1 LNPLRGNIKKT
12 ERTPF
17 WLVLLSILLASVIF
31 LFDLSVPLG
40 VAAGVPYVVLVLGS
54 LWSPKKQYTFLMAT
68 VGTLLTLLGFF
79 FSPPG
84 GEMWKVIFN
93 RVLALFIIWIT
104 TILSLQRKRT
114 NEALYHKSQMIQ
126 LLQEIAV
133 TANEARTVREAMQIC
148 LDKVCSYTGW
158 PVGHVYMHDSSGDL
172 ISTKIWSLE
181 NPQQFETFRKI
192 TEATSFARGEG
203 LPGRVLANGKPAW
216 ITDVTKDL
224 NFPRVN
230 FNKSIGVKAGFA
242 FPVLEGKK
250 IVAILE
256 FFSDKVITQDEF
268 LLNTIS
274 NLATQLGR
282 VTERKRSEESLRISE
297 ERLHAINCSV
307 NDAIIMINGYGKVS
321 YWNPAAE
328 KIFGFSSHEFLHM
341 ELHKSIIPERY
352 CESFL
357 EGLVEFRKTG
367 KAPPIGDRL
376 EFPGLRKNGDEFS
389 MELSLSSININD
401 RWYALGIIHDI
412 TKRKKMEE
420 VLRML
425 NNAIEQTM
433 EMVIITN
440 EEGIV
445 EYINPAVEKITGYS
459 KEEFIG
465 FNPRLLKSD
474 KHDNRFYKN
483 MWDMIKAGDIWKGQL
498 VNKKKSGELYDE
510 EMTISPVQ
518 NAHGKITNFIAIK
531 RDISE
536 TKNLQQQLIQAE
548 KLSSMGTFVSG
559 VAHELNNPLSSILGF
574 AQSLAT
580 KNNLPTEMMNMIK
593 IIEQESKRAAVIVH
607 DLLRFSKKQTSGK
620 TPLII
625 NDVLARVLNLQTYHF
640 HKESLEVK
648 TDYSKAPL
656 TIKGD
661 INQLQQVFI
670 NIIVNAH
677 YEMTKA
683 NVKGVLSI
691 KSEKKEKDVLI
702 SIENNG
708 PPIEEDHLNKIFDP
722 FFSTKRIG
730 KGTGLGLS
738 ISYGI
743 IKDHGGKIW
752 AENVGDSGVRFLIA
766 LPLVFDEAKK
776 LIPQSKNLLLPKD
789 IQIFLAYEDEDV
801 HRSIMSVFSKE
812 GLSAQSAK
820 NGKKAE
826 NLLEL
831 NNFDV
836 ILSDVQL
843 PRMEGLKLGKWLKRN
858 KPKDLQKFVILTGI
872 IDKKIADYC
881 EKFNCEYLIKP
892 VKKEGLIEIIRKII
906 QRNA

>member
-1 LNPLRGNIKKT
+1 
-12 ERTPF
+12 
-17 WLVLLSILLASVIF
+17 
-31 LFDLSVPLG
+31 
-40 VAAGVPYVVLVLGS
+40 
-54 LWSPKKQYTFLMAT
+54 
-68 VGTLLTLLGFF
+68 
-79 FSPPG
+79 
-84 GEMWKVIFN
+84 
-93 RVLALFIIWIT
+93 
-104 TILSLQRKRT
+104 
-114 NEALYHKSQMIQ
+114 
-126 LLQEIAV
+126 
-133 TANEARTVREAMQIC
+133 
-148 LDKVCSYTGW
+148 
-158 PVGHVYMHDSSGDL
+158 
-172 ISTKIWSLE
+172 
-181 NPQQFETFRKI
+181 
-192 TEATSFARGEG
+192 
-203 LPGRVLANGKPAW
+203 
-216 ITDVTKDL
+216 
-224 NFPRVN
+224 
-230 FNKSIGVKAGFA
+230 
-242 FPVLEGKK
+242 
-250 IVAILE
+250 
-256 FFSDKVITQDEF
+256 
-268 LLNTIS
+268 
-274 NLATQLGR
+274 
-282 VTERKRSEESLRISE
+282 
-297 ERLHAINCSV
+297 
-307 NDAIIMINGYGKVS
+307 
-321 YWNPAAE
+321 
-328 KIFGFSSHEFLHM
+328 
-341 ELHKSIIPERY
+341 
-352 CESFL
+352 
-357 EGLVEFRKTG
+357 
-367 KAPPIGDRL
+367 
-376 EFPGLRKNGDEFS
+376 
-389 MELSLSSININD
+389 
-401 RWYALGIIHDI
+401 
-412 TKRKKMEE
+412 
-420 VLRML
+420 ML

-683 NVKGVLSI
+683 KVKGVLSI

-708 PPIEEDHLNKIFDP
+708 PPIAKNHLSKIFDP

-776 LIPQSKNLLLPKD
+776 LIPQSKNSLLPKD
-789 IQIFLAYEDEDV
+789 IQILLAYEDEDV

-843 PRMEGLKLGKWLKRN
+843 PRMKGLKLGKWLKRN
-858 KPKDLQKFVILTGI
+858 KPEDLQKLVILTGI
-872 IDKKIADYC
+872 IDKKISDYC

-906 QRNA
+906 QKNA